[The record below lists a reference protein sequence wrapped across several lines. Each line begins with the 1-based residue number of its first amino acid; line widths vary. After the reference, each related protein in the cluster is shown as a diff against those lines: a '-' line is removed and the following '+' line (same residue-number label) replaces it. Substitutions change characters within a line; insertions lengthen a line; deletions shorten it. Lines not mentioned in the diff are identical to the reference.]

1 MKARYPFLLSF
12 LMILSLLGSF
22 VKGGQAMTT
31 EEEIKL
37 GKKALEEIGK
47 QLDVVRDLSLQ
58 AFVNR
63 VGQSLV
69 NQVGP
74 TPFQFNFY
82 VFKAP
87 DPNAFAIPG
96 GHIFVTTGL
105 LNLTENEPELAGVL
119 GHEISHITGRHMIR
133 MMEKSKPLSIVALA
147 AMIAGAIAGG
157 GGKASQAAVAV
168 SMASAESMMLKYTR
182 EIEAEADQNSLH
194 LMTKAGYDPQAMVSF
209 LKKMER
215 YSLANVPKFPS
226 HLMDHPTL
234 ENRVSLLE
242 NLLSI
247 EPKPLHPF
255 LGISNYRR
263 IQTRAFVEEGDPS
276 TVINQ
281 FESLVKANPEDL
293 DALFGLGLAFQKAG
307 RLDKSIEILQLASQS
322 DSKDTDLQRELGV
335 SYFLA
340 GRLDQ
345 AVQTLEPQSRND
357 DLKSVYF
364 LGRSYQ
370 EKGDFDRALKLFL
383 RVKREAENFIDLYNN
398 LGSVYGRVGDKGLSH
413 FSFGRYFDLRG
424 DKNNALLHY
433 RTALGFLEGGSPER
447 GEAQRSIQELTQK
460 K

>member
-1 MKARYPFLLSF
+1 MKARYPFFLSF
-12 LMILSLLGSF
+12 LLVLSLLGGF

-37 GKKALEEIGK
+37 GKKAMEEIGK

-58 AFVNR
+58 VFVNR
-63 VGQSLV
+63 VGQSLA

-96 GHIFVTTGL
+96 GYIFVTTGL
-105 LNLTENEPELAGVL
+105 LSLAENEPELAGVL
-119 GHEISHITGRHMIR
+119 GHEISHITGRHMAR
-133 MMEKSKPLSIVALA
+133 MMEKSKPLSILTLA
-147 AMIAGAIAGG
+147 AVIAGAIAGG

-168 SMASAESMMLKYTR
+168 GMASAESMMLKYTR

-194 LMTKAGYDPQAMVSF
+194 LMTKTGYDPQAMVSF

-215 YSLANVPKFPS
+215 YSLSNVPKYPS

-234 ENRVSLLE
+234 ESRVSLLE
-242 NLLSI
+242 NLLLI
-247 EPKPLHPF
+247 EAKPPHPF
-255 LGISNYRR
+255 PGMSHYRR
-263 IQTRAFVEEGDPS
+263 IQMRASIEEGEPS
-276 TVINQ
+276 TSINH

-307 RLDKSIEILQLASQS
+307 RLDKSIEVFQSASRV
-322 DSKDTDLQRELGV
+322 DSKDADLLRELGV
-335 SYFLA
+335 DYFLA

-345 AVQTLEPQSRND
+345 SVQTLEPQSRND

-364 LGRSYQ
+364 LGRAYQ
-370 EKGDFDRALKLFL
+370 EKGDFERALKLFL
-383 RVKREAENFIDLYNN
+383 RVKGEAENYIDLYSN
-398 LGSVYGRVGDKGLSH
+398 LGSVYGRLGEKGLSH
-413 FSFGRYFDLRG
+413 FSYGRYFELRG
-424 DKNNALLHY
+424 DKSNALLHY
-433 RTALGFLEGGSPER
+433 RTALRFLEGGGPER
-447 GEAQRSIQELTQK
+447 GEAQRIIQELTEK